1 MSKFTDIS
9 FVYDMPILKVAK
21 HFDVE
26 EVFEP
31 RMTAPQFS
39 QKYCGI
45 MQFGVTFYANQ
56 ANYRQAVENAERVV
70 YSQLNRKAIIEL
82 EKLKGIAYKYVDSE
96 LEAAINNVMYLV
108 DGGK

>member
-1 MSKFTDIS
+1 MTKFTDIS
-9 FVYDMPILKVAK
+9 FVYDMPILKVAQ

-31 RMTAPQFS
+31 RMTTPQFS

-45 MQFGVTFYANQ
+45 MQFGVTFYANN
-56 ANYRQAVENAERVV
+56 ATYTQAVGNAERMV
-70 YSQLNRKAIIEL
+70 YRELNRKALIEL
-82 EKLKGIAYKYVDSE
+82 DKLKAIAYKYVDSE
-96 LEAAINNVMYLV
+96 LEEAIDNVIYLV